1 MNGACKRS
9 RAAVQAFAIM
19 VSPQP
24 SRRLRLSLERVSER
38 LSMKTLP
45 ALMPRALM
53 LGAAVI
59 GLSAPSALAKS
70 APAGPMQVHAMAA
83 QPALNLSAYGEVK
96 VAPDMATL
104 TFGVMTEAVA
114 AQAAMADNARRMT
127 EVFAALRRAGIEP
140 RDIQTSGLNL
150 SAQYDYQPDQPPRL
164 RGYQAS
170 NRVTVNILDLE
181 RVGTVADAVVA
192 AGVNQIDGIGFGL
205 RDPRAAE
212 DQARVLA
219 VRALQGKA
227 RLYAEALGVELGAIR
242 SLNEGGGYS
251 PPPPMPVFAMARA
264 RRPPVPSAASSCSRS
279 RRAMPRRWA
288 MNRS

>member
-9 RAAVQAFAIM
+9 RAAVQAFGIM

-59 GLSAPSALAKS
+59 GLSAPSALAQS
-70 APAGPMQVHAMAA
+70 APVAPMQVHAMAA

-104 TFGVMTEAVA
+104 TFGVMTEAVT

-127 EVFAALRRAGIEP
+127 EVFAALRSAGIEP
-140 RDIQTSGLNL
+140 RDNQTSGLNL
-150 SAQYDYQPDQPPRL
+150 SAQYDYQPDQAPRL

-170 NRVTVNILDLE
+170 NRVTVNIMDLDQ
-181 RVGTVADAVVA
+181 VGTVADTVVA

-227 RLYAEALGVELGAIR
+227 RLYAEALGVQLGAIR

-264 RRPPVPSAASSCSRS
+264 EMADASTPVAAGQLTVRIDITGTYDIG
-279 RRAMPRRWA
+279 
-288 MNRS
+288 N